1 MEVINEFI
9 RKRLRFLIANPFIT
23 AGIFA
28 LIFSANNPVLGLK
41 FYEFAIIVV
50 ILAVAIE
57 LITYIW

>member
-28 LIFSANNPVLGLK
+28 LIFSSANNPGIRV
-41 FYEFAIIVV
+41 E
-50 ILAVAIE
+50 IL
-57 LITYIW
+57 